1 MEDGEND
8 DPFLLVPDPVLEYLS
23 SFLWLNDAVNFRR
36 TCKRHA
42 ELGKL
47 TVDYKI
53 ERKRV
58 SLWLVPDRPPP
69 GFLCWNTKA
78 KTRSLAMNDG
88 LARAFAVEDL
98 EAAEFFWERGADLS
112 YLVYARAIANP
123 TNFRQFVEYPLD
135 RGYQGPLD
143 TIMHSAFKMMDVLL
157 IRRCIWL
164 GARDFDIT
172 KYSMVHEN
180 WENPKRCSKCKS
192 PGHYKNKCKYVIDL

>member
-1 MEDGEND
+1 MEDDESD

-58 SLWLVPDRPPP
+58 SLWLVPGGPPP
-69 GFLCWNTKA
+69 GSLCIQKA
-78 KTRSLAMNDG
+78 RTRSQAMNAGLNSAVRDG
-88 LARAFAVEDL
+88 DL
-98 EAAEFFWERGADLS
+98 ESAEFFWERGAYLS
-112 YLVYARAIANP
+112 YYACIFAITHADRRP
-123 TNFRQFVEYPLD
+123 FVEYLLY
-135 RGYQGPLD
+135 RGYRGSLD
-143 TIMHSAFKMMDVLL
+143 MIMHSAFKTMDVLL
-157 IRRCIWL
+157 IRLCIWL

-172 KYSMVHEN
+172 KYSMVYERFGN
-180 WENPKRCSKCKS
+180 SRRRCSKCRF
-192 PGHYKNKCKYVIDL
+192 PGHNKNTCE